1 MANIKDIIAPV
12 ELITEDAALE
22 KHLYEC
28 IITGDFATLEAE
40 KSAVIDAMG
49 ALGEHLCKLRGT
61 HDRMRR
67 ANEILSTLYSDA
79 DFEYVVEQIDN
90 VIYSYRYYK
99 ARLDVIHE
107 ILTNK

>member
-28 IITGDFATLEAE
+28 IITGDFATLETE
-40 KSAVIDAMG
+40 KSAVVFAMMR
-49 ALGEHLCKLRGT
+49 LRERRWKLRDT
-61 HDRMRR
+61 LDRMRR
-67 ANEILSTLYSDA
+67 ANEILTIYSEA
-79 DFEYVVEQIDN
+79 DFDYMAEQIEN
-90 VIYSYRYYK
+90 VKCSLGYYK
-99 ARLDVIHE
+99 KRFDVINE

>member
-28 IITGDFATLEAE
+28 IITGDFATLETE
-40 KSAVIDAMG
+40 KSAVIDAMS
-49 ALGEHLCKLRGT
+49 ALGEHRYKLGDT
-61 HDRMRR
+61 HERMRR
-67 ANEILSTLYSDA
+67 ANEILPTIYSDE
-79 DFEYVVEQIDN
+79 DFDYIVGQIDN
-90 VIYSYRYYK
+90 VLYNYSYYK
-99 ARLDVIHE
+99 NRLDVINE

>member
-28 IITGDFATLEAE
+28 IITGDFATLETE
-40 KSAVIDAMG
+40 KSAVVFAMMRLRERRG
-49 ALGEHLCKLRGT
+49 ELRDTLG
-61 HDRMRR
+61 RMRR
-67 ANEILSTLYSDA
+67 ANEILTIYSEA
-79 DFEYVVEQIDN
+79 DFDYMAEQIEN
-90 VIYSYRYYK
+90 VKCSLVYYK
-99 ARLDVIHE
+99 KRFDVINE

>member
-28 IITGDFATLEAE
+28 IITGDFATLETE
-40 KSAVIDAMG
+40 KSAVLDAMD
-49 ALGEHLCKLRGT
+49 ALGEHRYKLGDT
-61 HDRMRR
+61 HERMRR
-67 ANEILSTLYSDA
+67 ANEILPTIYSDD
-79 DFEYVVEQIDN
+79 DFNYIVEQIDN
-90 VIYSYRYYK
+90 VLYNYSYYK
-99 ARLDVIHE
+99 NRLDVIND

>member
-22 KHLYEC
+22 KHMYEC
-28 IITGDFATLEAE
+28 IITGDFATLETE
-40 KSAVIDAMG
+40 KLAVLDAMY
-49 ALGEHLCKLRGT
+49 ALSEHLCKLRDT

-67 ANEILSTLYSDA
+67 ANEILTIYSEE
-79 DFEYVVEQIDN
+79 DFNYMAEQIDN
-90 VIYSYRYYK
+90 AIYSYRYYK

-107 ILTNK
+107 VLTNK